1 MKEFVKVSA
10 DREKLSHKELFL
22 AISVHFLMA
31 VVGFVATKG
40 VVMDKLLPFGLSVIA
55 GCSLTYTPACAIGV
69 FVGYFIPAVGN
80 GAFKY
85 LAALF
90 AILSIKLLLSNY
102 KRLVNSEV
110 FLTFITFLASFL
122 TSGAALKIQGGS
134 VIDVISES
142 VIATVG
148 TYFVRRSFRIFSRD
162 NAGLSPDELVS
173 VLIVINILLLGFN
186 NVELYLLWF

>member
-1 MKEFVKVSA
+1 MVVSVF
-10 DREKLSHKELFL
+10 LS
-22 AISVHFLMA
+22 
-31 VVGFVATKG
+31 
-40 VVMDKLLPFGLSVIA
+40 P
-55 GCSLTYTPACAIGV
+55 
-69 FVGYFIPAVGN
+69 
-80 GAFKY
+80 
-85 LAALF
+85 
-90 AILSIKLLLSNY
+90 ILSIKLLLSNY

-134 VIDVISES
+134 IIDVISES
-142 VIATVG
+142 VIASVG

-186 NVELYLLWF
+186 NAALYSVSLGGILSVLLILLSAKYGGIISGAVSGITTAFTMVLSGASGTVGVSFAVAGLFCGVFSSLGKYAQIFIFVICL